1 MNIKNQ
7 KTSNV
12 CTLAGYRL
20 QVNRCCKDVNNR
32 CEGEKRKGKEREW
45 IGRKDRRPGIRE
57 K

>member
-1 MNIKNQ
+1 MKNQ
-7 KTSNV
+7 KISNV

-20 QVNRCCKDVNNR
+20 QVNHCCKGVNNR
-32 CEGEKRKGKEREW
+32 CEGEKRIGKEREW